1 MSKIIEIG
9 ITKKNNQKLKI
20 EKVNNVEVVAG
31 KGIKGDRNYHDNN
44 EAKKQITLIESE
56 SIDYYNQKFN
66 TNFSYLDLRRNLIT
80 KNIQL
85 NELVGK
91 KLSIGQIDIQVHD
104 LCRPCNY
111 LQEILGKDNIIKEF
125 LRRGG
130 LRCEILISGNIKVG
144 DEIKIL

>member
-31 KGIKGDRNYHDNN
+31 KGIKGDRNYHDYN
-44 EAKKQITLIESE
+44 EARKQITLIESE

-125 LRRGG
+125 LGRGG

>member
-31 KGIKGDRNYHDNN
+31 KGIKGDRNYHDYN
-44 EAKKQITLIESE
+44 EARKQITLIESE

-111 LQEILGKDNIIKEF
+111 LQEILGKENIIKEF
-125 LRRGG
+125 FRRGG

>member
-9 ITKKNNQKLKI
+9 IAKKNNQKLKI

-44 EAKKQITLIESE
+44 EARKQITLIESE
-56 SIDYYNQKFN
+56 STDYYNKKFN
-66 TNFSYLDLRRNLIT
+66 TNFSYLDLRRNLVT
-80 KNIQL
+80 KDIRL
-85 NELVGK
+85 NDLIGK
-91 KLSIGQIDIQVHD
+91 KLSIGQIDMQVHD

-125 LRRGG
+125 LNRGG
-130 LRCEILISGNIKVG
+130 IRCEILFSGNIKVG
-144 DEIKIL
+144 DEIKVL

>member
-20 EKVNNVEVVAG
+20 EKVNNVDVVAG
-31 KGIKGDRNYHDNN
+31 KGIKGDRNYHDFN
-44 EAKKQITLIESE
+44 EPRKQITLIESE

-66 TNFSYLDLRRNLIT
+66 TNFSYFDLRRNLVT
-80 KNIQL
+80 KDIRL
-85 NELVGK
+85 NDLVGK
-91 KLSIGQIDIQVHD
+91 KLSIGQVDMQVHD

-125 LRRGG
+125 LNRGG
-130 LRCEILISGNIKVG
+130 VRCEILFSGNIKVG

>member
-1 MSKIIEIG
+1 MPKIIEIG

-20 EKVNNVEVVAG
+20 EKVNNAEVVAG

-44 EAKKQITLIESE
+44 EARKQITLIESE

>member
-31 KGIKGDRNYHDNN
+31 KGIKGDRNYHDYN
-44 EAKKQITLIESE
+44 EARKQITLIESE

-125 LRRGG
+125 LNRGG
-130 LRCEILISGNIKVG
+130 VRCEILISGNIKVG

>member
-20 EKVNNVEVVAG
+20 EKVNNIEVVAG

-44 EAKKQITLIESE
+44 EARKQITLIESE
-56 SIDYYNQKFN
+56 SIDYYNKKFN
-66 TNFSYLDLRRNLIT
+66 TNFLYLDLRRNLVT
-80 KNIQL
+80 KNIRL

-111 LQEILGKDNIIKEF
+111 LQEILGKDNIINEF

-130 LRCEILISGNIKVG
+130 LRSEILISGNIKVG

>member
-9 ITKKNNQKLKI
+9 ITKKNNQKLEI
-20 EKVNNVEVVAG
+20 EKVNNVEVVTG
-31 KGIKGDRNYHDNN
+31 KGIKGDRNYHDYN
-44 EAKKQITLIESE
+44 EARKQITLIESE

-66 TNFSYLDLRRNLIT
+66 TNYSYLDFRRNLIT

-125 LRRGG
+125 LNRGG
-130 LRCEILISGNIKVG
+130 LRCEILFSGNIKVG
-144 DEIKIL
+144 DEIKVL

>member
-31 KGIKGDRNYHDNN
+31 KGIKGDRNYHDFN
-44 EAKKQITLIESE
+44 EPRKQITLIESE
-56 SIDYYNQKFN
+56 NIDYYNQKFN
-66 TNFSYLDLRRNLIT
+66 TNFSYLDFRRNLIT
-80 KNIQL
+80 KNIHL

>member
-31 KGIKGDRNYHDNN
+31 KGIKGDRNYHDYN
-44 EAKKQITLIESE
+44 EARKQITLIESE

-111 LQEILGKDNIIKEF
+111 LQEILGK
-125 LRRGG
+125 
-130 LRCEILISGNIKVG
+130 EI
-144 DEIKIL
+144 

>member
-31 KGIKGDRNYHDNN
+31 KGIKGDRNYHDYN
-44 EAKKQITLIESE
+44 EARKQITLIESE

-66 TNFSYLDLRRNLIT
+66 TNFSYLDFRRNLIT

-111 LQEILGKDNIIKEF
+111 LQEILGKDNIIEEF

>member
-20 EKVNNVEVVAG
+20 EKVNNIEVVLG
-31 KGIKGDRNYHDNN
+31 KGIKGDRNYHDYN
-44 EAKKQITLIESE
+44 EARKQITLIESE

-104 LCRPCNY
+104 LCKPCNY

>member
-20 EKVNNVEVVAG
+20 EKVSNIEVVAG
-31 KGIKGDRNYHDNN
+31 KGIKGDRNYHDYN
-44 EAKKQITLIESE
+44 EARKQITLIESE

-66 TNFSYLDLRRNLIT
+66 TNFSYLDFRRNLIT

>member
-1 MSKIIEIG
+1 MPKIIEIG

-44 EAKKQITLIESE
+44 EARIQITLIESE
-56 SIDYYNQKFN
+56 SIDYFNQKFN
-66 TNFSYLDLRRNLIT
+66 TNFSYLDLRRNLVT
-80 KNIQL
+80 KDIRL
-85 NELVGK
+85 NDLIGK
-91 KLSIGQIDIQVHD
+91 KLSIGQIDIRVHD

-125 LRRGG
+125 LNRGG
-130 LRCEILISGNIKVG
+130 LRCEILFSGNIKVG
-144 DEIKIL
+144 DEIKVL

>member
-44 EAKKQITLIESE
+44 EARKQITLIESE
-56 SIDYYNQKFN
+56 SIDYFNQKFN
-66 TNFSYLDLRRNLIT
+66 TNFSYLDLRRNLVT
-80 KNIQL
+80 KDIRL
-85 NELVGK
+85 NDLIGK
-91 KLSIGQIDIQVHD
+91 KLSIGQIDIRVHD

>member
-9 ITKKNNQKLKI
+9 ITKKNNKKI
-20 EKVNNVEVVAG
+20 EKVNNIEVVAG
-31 KGIKGDRNYHDNN
+31 KGIKYDRNFNDFN
-44 EAKKQITLIESE
+44 EPKKQITLIESE
-56 SIDYYNQKFN
+56 NIDYYNQKFN
-66 TNFSYLDLRRNLIT
+66 TNFSYLEFRRNLIT

-91 KLSIGQIDIQVHD
+91 KLSIGKIDIYVHD
-104 LCRPCNY
+104 LCRPCKY
-111 LQEILGKDNIIKEF
+111 LQELLGKDNIIKEF

-130 LRCEILISGNIKVG
+130 LRCEILISGNIKAG

>member
-20 EKVNNVEVVAG
+20 EKVSNVEVVAG
-31 KGIKGDRNYHDNN
+31 KGIKGDRNYHDYN
-44 EAKKQITLIESE
+44 EARKQITLIESE

-66 TNFSYLDLRRNLIT
+66 TNFSYLDFRRNLIT

>member
-20 EKVNNVEVVAG
+20 ETVNNVEVVAG
-31 KGIKGDRNYHDNN
+31 KGIKGDRNYHDYN
-44 EAKKQITLIESE
+44 EARKQITLIESE

-66 TNFSYLDLRRNLIT
+66 TNFSYLDFRRNLIT

>member
-31 KGIKGDRNYHDNN
+31 KGIKGDRNYHDYN
-44 EAKKQITLIESE
+44 EARKQITLIESE
-56 SIDYYNQKFN
+56 SIDYFNQKFN
-66 TNFSYLDLRRNLIT
+66 TNFSYLELRRNLIT

>member
-20 EKVNNVEVVAG
+20 EKVNNVEAVAG
-31 KGIKGDRNYHDNN
+31 KGIKGDRNYHDYN
-44 EAKKQITLIESE
+44 EARKQITLIESE

>member
-31 KGIKGDRNYHDNN
+31 KGIKGDRNYHDYN
-44 EAKKQITLIESE
+44 EARKQITLIESE

-104 LCRPCNY
+104 LCKPCNY

>member
-20 EKVNNVEVVAG
+20 EKIYNVEVVAG
-31 KGIKGDRNYHDNN
+31 KGIKGDRNYHDYN
-44 EAKKQITLIESE
+44 EPSKQITLIESE

-66 TNFSYLDLRRNLIT
+66 TNFSYLELRRNLVT
-80 KNIQL
+80 KDIRL

-104 LCRPCNY
+104 LCRPCKY

-125 LRRGG
+125 LNRGG
-130 LRCEILISGNIKVG
+130 LRCEILFSGNIKVG
-144 DEIKIL
+144 DEIKVL

>member
-1 MSKIIEIG
+1 MPKIIEIG

-44 EAKKQITLIESE
+44 EARKQITLIESE
-56 SIDYYNQKFN
+56 SIDYFNQKFN
-66 TNFSYLDLRRNLIT
+66 TNFSYLDLRRNLVT
-80 KNIQL
+80 KDIRL
-85 NELVGK
+85 NDLIGK
-91 KLSIGQIDIQVHD
+91 KLSIGQIDIRVHD

-125 LRRGG
+125 LNRGG
-130 LRCEILISGNIKVG
+130 LRCEILFSGNIKVE
-144 DEIKIL
+144 DEIKVL

>member
-20 EKVNNVEVVAG
+20 EQVNNVEVVAG
-31 KGIKGDRNYHDNN
+31 KGIKGDRNYHDYN
-44 EAKKQITLIESE
+44 EARKQITLIESE

-66 TNFSYLDLRRNLIT
+66 TNFSYLDLRRNLVT
-80 KNIQL
+80 KDIRL
-85 NELVGK
+85 NDLIGK
-91 KLSIGQIDIQVHD
+91 KLSIGQIDIRVHD

-125 LRRGG
+125 LNRGG